1 MSKPNLSA
9 EVVLLWGDGKYT
21 FALKSKQLEHLEKK
35 CNATISEIAMRVMR
49 LTPSF
54 TECYQTILL
63 GLEGGG
69 MPPHQA
75 QFMMDRYFE
84 GRPLAGIND
93 EASPVAT
100 AAKVMQA
107 AWFGM
112 EDIPSGE
119 AAARDQENKNG
130 STSDDTEQSS

>member
-21 FALKSKQLEHLEKK
+21 FALKGKQLEHLEKA
-35 CNATISEIAMRVMR
+35 CDSTISEIAMRVMR
-49 LTPSF
+49 LMPSF
-54 TECYQTILL
+54 VECYQTILL

-75 QFMMDRYFE
+75 KFMMDRYFE
-84 GRPLAGIND
+84 GRPLAGTND

-100 AAKVMQA
+100 AAKIMQA

-112 EDIPSGE
+112 EDTASGE
-119 AAARDQENKNG
+119 AGARDQENQNG
-130 STSDDTEQSS
+130 STSDDTEPSS